1 MTAIALITGAIF
13 KPPEQRISKAGK
25 PFVVTTIRVVDGNI
39 SDYWQI
45 LAFAET
51 AQADLMR
58 LELGDRLSAQGKLQ
72 VERYTGRDGQQK
84 ISRTLLT
91 DHILALR
98 QPRSKRHAEPGDR
111 AWPGPSP

>member
-1 MTAIALITGAIF
+1 MTVVALITGAIF

-25 PFVVTTIRVVDGNI
+25 PFVLTTVRVVDGNI
-39 SDYWQI
+39 SGYWQI

-58 LELGDRLSAQGKLQ
+58 LELGDRLSAQGKL
-72 VERYTGRDGQQK
+72 VEPYTGKDGQQK

-91 DHILALR
+91 DHVLALR

-111 AWPGPSP
+111 AWPGPPP